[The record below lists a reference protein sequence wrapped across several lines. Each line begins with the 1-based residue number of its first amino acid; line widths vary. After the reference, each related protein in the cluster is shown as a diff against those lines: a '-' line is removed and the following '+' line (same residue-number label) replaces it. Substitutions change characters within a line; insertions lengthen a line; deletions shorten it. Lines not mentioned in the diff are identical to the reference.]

1 MIISR
6 NYSRHT
12 IAKTALLEMIRS
24 MPRSGEGHANRLPT
38 EDELA
43 RTLGVSVA
51 TVREALRM
59 LEREGIISKRH
70 GTGNFYHTSA
80 LDLSMRI
87 DTNLDFTEL
96 LADGGYSVSQRR
108 GTAGLRR
115 ANAAEREL
123 FGIDGEFLAYEWLYL
138 ADGRVA
144 IRTLNLVP
152 AQILDRPP
160 EEIEADSN
168 ILELVWRCAGEK
180 IAHANVSI
188 EPRLAEPAEREAFGL
203 APPAPIITWN
213 QTFYSFRDTAVGYV
227 RVAFNPEVVKMQLLQ
242 KWA

>member
-1 MIISR
+1 MIMSGK
-6 NYSRHT
+6 YSRHT

-24 MPRSGEGHANRLPT
+24 MPRTGADLVNRLPT

-43 RTLGVSVA
+43 RKLGVSVA

-70 GTGNFYHTSA
+70 GTGNFYHPSA

-96 LADGGYSVSQRR
+96 LADGGYNVSQRCENIS
-108 GTAGLRR
+108 LRS
-115 ANAAEREL
+115 ADPEEREL
-123 FGIDGEFLAYEWLYL
+123 FGIEGKFLSYNWLYL

-144 IRTLNLVP
+144 IHTVNLVP
-152 AQILDRPP
+152 TRILDRPWDQ
-160 EEIEADSN
+160 IEVDSN
-168 ILELVWRCAGEK
+168 ILEFVWRCAGEK
-180 IAHANVSI
+180 IAHANVAI
-188 EPRLAEPAEREAFGL
+188 EPRLAGPAELAAFGL
-203 APPAPIITWN
+203 SSPAPIITWN
-213 QTFYSFRDTAVGYV
+213 QTFYSFRDAAVGFV